1 MIKIR
6 KLWFCVFIFIIVGF
20 FGVYRW
26 NVYLEEQRYNKI
38 RDVIY
43 KSKEIVIKEIDSE
56 KCYYTENNMFDILA
70 RWDED
75 ERISEPDNVVWKYHF
90 WFKMGSN
97 IVEVYVAD
105 ESYYMINEE
114 CYKLNS
120 DVTGTELYDDLRI
133 LVPLSI
139 KGYDCSTSYWCT
151 SLCRNEE

>member
-1 MIKIR
+1 MTKIR
-6 KLWFCVFIFIIVGF
+6 KLWFCVFIFIIVGL

-38 RDVIY
+38 RNVIY
-43 KSKEIVIKEIDSE
+43 KSNEIVIKEIDSE
-56 KCYYTENNMFDILA
+56 KYYYTENNMFDILA

-75 ERISEPDNVVWKYHF
+75 IRISKPDDVAWKYRF
-90 WFKMGSN
+90 WFKRGSS

-114 CYKLNS
+114 CYKLNIR
-120 DVTGTELYDDLRI
+120 TGTELYDEIKI
-133 LVPLSI
+133 LIPLSI
-139 KGYDCSTSYWCT
+139 EGYDCSTSYWCN

>member
-1 MIKIR
+1 MTKIR
-6 KLWFCVFIFIIVGF
+6 KIWFCVFIFIIVGL

-38 RDVIY
+38 RNVIY
-43 KSKEIVIKEIDSE
+43 KSNEIVIKEIDSE
-56 KCYYTENNMFDILA
+56 KYYYTENNMFDILA

-75 ERISEPDNVVWKYHF
+75 IRISKPDDVAWKYRF
-90 WFKMGSN
+90 WFKRGSS

-114 CYKLNS
+114 CYKLNIR
-120 DVTGTELYDDLRI
+120 TGTELYDEIKI
-133 LVPLSI
+133 LIPLSI
-139 KGYDCSTSYWCT
+139 EGYDCSTSYWCN

>member
-1 MIKIR
+1 MTKIR
-6 KLWFCVFIFIIVGF
+6 KIWFCVFIFAIVSL

-38 RDVIY
+38 RNVIY
-43 KSKEIVIKEIDSE
+43 KSNEIVIKEIDSE
-56 KCYYTENNMFDILA
+56 KYYYTENNMFDILA

-75 ERISEPDNVVWKYHF
+75 IRISKPDDVAWKYRF
-90 WFKMGSN
+90 WFKRGSS

-114 CYKLNS
+114 CYKLNIR
-120 DVTGTELYDDLRI
+120 TGTELYDEIKI
-133 LVPLSI
+133 LIPLSI
-139 KGYDCSTSYWCT
+139 EGYDCSTSYWCN